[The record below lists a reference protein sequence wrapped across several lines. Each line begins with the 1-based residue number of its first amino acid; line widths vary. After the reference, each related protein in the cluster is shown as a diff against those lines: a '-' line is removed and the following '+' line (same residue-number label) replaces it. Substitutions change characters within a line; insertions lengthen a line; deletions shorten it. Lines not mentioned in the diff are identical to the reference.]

1 MRNIF
6 QFLLL
11 TALVELDKA
20 RKSAMKSPNVS
31 ISKRNQ
37 LEQIDLLA
45 DSLLVEINRVKDCM
59 NDSLLIGKINS
70 KIVEKKTRVKKK
82 MLSDLELVG

>member
-1 MRNIF
+1 
-6 QFLLL
+6 
-11 TALVELDKA
+11 
-20 RKSAMKSPNVS
+20 MKSPNVS